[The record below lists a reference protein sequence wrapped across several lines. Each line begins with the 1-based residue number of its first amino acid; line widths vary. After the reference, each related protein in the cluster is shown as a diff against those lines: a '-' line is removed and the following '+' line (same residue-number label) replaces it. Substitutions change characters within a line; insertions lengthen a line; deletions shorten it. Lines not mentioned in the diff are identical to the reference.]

1 MFCFFFSSR
10 RRHTRWTGD
19 WSSDVCSSD
28 LVEAARK
35 LAERMMSEAGP
46 APETR
51 IDFAFRLATART
63 PNAREREVLL
73 ALRAKQLAIYQ
84 RDRNRALDLL
94 KIGES
99 GRNETL

>member
-1 MFCFFFSSR
+1 
-10 RRHTRWTGD
+10 
-19 WSSDVCSSD
+19 
-28 LVEAARK
+28 
-35 LAERMMSEAGP
+35 GP

-63 PNAREREVLL
+63 PNAREREILL

-99 GRNETL
+99 GRNETLDVAELAAWTIVANAILNLDETLTKG